1 MKMSIKKR
9 NRKSLADQSLDKS
22 LFLDQIQ
29 GFQINQHQGLN
40 QDKMRLQI
48 KIRRMNL
55 EKLHQDQYPE

>member
-9 NRKSLADQSLDKS
+9 NRKSLADQ
-22 LFLDQIQ
+22 FLDQIQ

-48 KIRRMNL
+48 KIKQMN
-55 EKLHQDQYPE
+55 QD